1 MNDTLLLLLIAVFV
15 GVPVLLWR
23 LLLKY
28 RGLTVRLRQEGVRAR
43 AEVQSV
49 TRYARS
55 QQRHVFYAFA
65 LPDGLR
71 MFGNFRGA
79 PGAGDWEP
87 GSTVEVVYLADLPHH
102 NMRVGSGVERKDV
115 IRGTVLLVLVLTV
128 GVLGVLNAHWRIEDI
143 RRQEMQQHQP

>member
-28 RGLTVRLRQEGVRAR
+28 RGLTVRLRQEGVRVH

-65 LPDGLR
+65 LPDGSR
-71 MFGNFRGA
+71 MYGNFRGA
-79 PGAGDWEP
+79 ADAGDWEP

-102 NMRVGSGVERKDV
+102 NMRVGAGVERRDV
-115 IRGTVLLVLVLTV
+115 IRGTVLLVLVLSV
-128 GVLGVLNAHWRIEDI
+128 GVLGVLSAHWLIEDI
-143 RRQEMQQHQP
+143 RRQELRHSP